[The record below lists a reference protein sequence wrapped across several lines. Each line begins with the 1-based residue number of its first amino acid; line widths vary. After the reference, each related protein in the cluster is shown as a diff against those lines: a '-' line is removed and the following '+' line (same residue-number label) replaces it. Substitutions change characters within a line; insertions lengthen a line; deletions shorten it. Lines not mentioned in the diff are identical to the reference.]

1 MQNDDYTQSRS
12 ATKRHSKN
20 KGHFQGD
27 IETQPQMIHLFNLNP
42 VTNESFIDGDVSKI
56 DGQNPFQNQ
65 EVEFAIYGDD
75 DEVEDPEIDLAQVRF
90 GAGDTT
96 RNSARMSE
104 KVSELRMS
112 HVKGFSSQI
121 YENEARVSES
131 SVIDDMVNV
140 GIESPRSSSKYL
152 I

>member
-1 MQNDDYTQSRS
+1 
-12 ATKRHSKN
+12 
-20 KGHFQGD
+20 
-27 IETQPQMIHLFNLNP
+27 MIHLFNLNP

-56 DGQNPFQNQ
+56 DGQNLFQNQ